1 MSVRDLHRAL
11 SSLTPQQRALFA
23 RRLAEDGL
31 SGDSLEILP
40 RPATGEP
47 VPASLMQQRLWIL
60 DQMEPGNPFY
70 NLPLLCFRLRG
81 KLRRDVL
88 ARAFSEI
95 ERRHEGLRT
104 VFAPGDPVPL
114 QVILPAGGIALPL
127 VDLSVLPAELR
138 EKTAWTL
145 AREEGRWLFDLARGP
160 LWRTSLVRIA
170 QDDHLLFVLMHHIIS
185 DAWSLGVFY
194 RELSTLYG
202 AFVQGHPSPLPE
214 PPIQYPDFAIWQRQK
229 LQGERLAEELRF
241 WREQLAG
248 APDLL
253 ELPWDRP
260 RPPVRTFDGERLTAR
275 FSPELAEAVAALSAA
290 AGASLFIVLH
300 AAFDAL
306 LHRWSGQDDVVVGFP
321 VASRTLPTEG
331 LIGFFVNTVALRV
344 RLGGDPT
351 FRELL
356 ARTRDV
362 VLDVFE
368 HQELPFDKLVEELNP
383 RRDPAYS
390 PVFQTMMSLQNT
402 PTPDLDL
409 PGLEVTPLGISSGTA
424 QTDLIFFAGMERGRL
439 GLLHLEYNT
448 GLFDATTMQRME
460 GHLLRLL
467 AGAAA
472 DPDRRLSLL
481 PLLSAAEEHQLC
493 RELVGDL
500 AFEAPSVV
508 PCLHELFA
516 EQARRRPEAVAL
528 TDEQRS
534 VTYVELERRANA
546 LAHRLRSLGIGPE
559 VRVGLCVERKA
570 EMIVGLLGI
579 LKAGGAYV
587 PLDPS
592 YPQERLAFLV
602 EDALA
607 GQPHPV
613 LLAGA
618 GLAGSL
624 SDLAARG
631 VRVVEM
637 DAGEADYSP
646 SVPVGSDHAAYVI
659 YTSGSTGRPKGVVV
673 THANASRFLQST
685 LSRLGLGPGEVWA
698 AFHSFTFDFSV
709 WEMFGALVSGGRLV
723 IVPREVAISPRG
735 LLRLLAGT
743 GVTLLNQTP
752 SAFYQLMAAAAED
765 EAPPRLALRRIFIGG
780 EALEVGRLTPWLT
793 DDRPR
798 LFNVYGTTE
807 TTVLSTLR
815 LLTCEDLARPGSP
828 IGGPLPEVS
837 LGLAGPRG
845 ETVPLGV
852 PGEILIGGAGVAR
865 GYLGRP
871 DLTAERFVPDTFAG
885 QPGARLYRS
894 GDLARR
900 LADGDLEYLGRIDQ
914 QVKIRGYRIEL
925 GEIETALAGHPGV
938 RDCATAVREIGPGDP
953 GIVAWYVPAPRAE
966 STAEPAAAELRAFLQ
981 RSLPEHMLPA
991 AFVRLDALPL
1001 SSSGKVDRKALPEP
1015 DRTGA
1020 RSAEPVL
1027 PRTPLEET
1035 LVKLW
1040 TELLG
1045 VARVGRDDDFFE
1057 LGGHSLVATRLTSRL
1072 RDRLQV
1078 EVPPQL
1084 IFQNPRLAALAEVL
1098 EQVRETGSRPEAPAL
1113 TAMPRRVRR
1122 AG

>member
-11 SSLTPQQRALFA
+11 ASLTPQQRVLFA

-31 SGDSLEILP
+31 HTDPLEILP
-40 RPATGEP
+40 RPVTGEP

-81 KLRRDVL
+81 TLRQDVL

-95 ERRHEGLRT
+95 ERRHESLRT
-104 VFAPGDPVPL
+104 VFAVGDPVPL
-114 QVILPAGGIALPL
+114 QVIRAANGVALPL
-127 VDLSVLPAELR
+127 VDLSGLPTEVR
-138 EKTAWTL
+138 EETAWQL
-145 AREEGRWLFDLARGP
+145 ARAEGRWLFDLARGP
-160 LWRTSLVRIA
+160 LWRTSLVRLA
-170 QDDHLLFVLMHHIIS
+170 PDDHLLFVLMHHIIS

-194 RELSTLYG
+194 RELSALYG
-202 AFVQGHPSPLPE
+202 AFAAGGPTPLPE
-214 PPIQYPDFAIWQRQK
+214 PAIQYPDFAIWQRQR

-260 RPPVRTFDGERLTAR
+260 RTPVRTFNGERLTAR
-275 FSPELAEAVAALSAA
+275 FSPELAEAVAGLSAA

-306 LHRWSGQDDVVVGFP
+306 LHRWSGQDDIVVGFP
-321 VASRTLPTEG
+321 VASRTVHTEG

-344 RLGGDPT
+344 RLGGDPS

-362 VLDVFE
+362 VFDVFE

-390 PVFQTMMSLQNT
+390 PVFQAMMSLQNT

-409 PGLEVTPLGISSGTA
+409 PGLEVEALGVSSGTA
-424 QTDLIFFAGMERGRL
+424 QTDLIFFAGMEKGRL

-448 GLFDATTMQRME
+448 DLFDTATMQRME

-472 DPDRRLSLL
+472 DPETRLSLL
-481 PLLSAAEEHQLC
+481 PILSDTEANQLARGFVGEQVGQEL
-493 RELVGDL
+493 REV
-500 AFEAPSVV
+500 S
-508 PCLHELFA
+508 CLHELIA
-516 EQARRRPEAVAL
+516 AQARQRPEAVAVV
-528 TDEQRS
+528 DAQRS
-534 VTYVELERRANA
+534 VTYAELERRANA
-546 LAHRLRSLGIGPE
+546 LAHQLRSLGVGPE
-559 VRVGLCVERKA
+559 VRVGLCVERTA

-579 LKAGGAYV
+579 LKAGGVYL
-587 PLDPS
+587 PLDPA
-592 YPQERLAFLV
+592 YPPERLELLV

-607 GQPHPV
+607 GQPRAV

-618 GLAGSL
+618 GLAEG
-624 SDLAARG
+624 LAGLEVLG
-631 VRVVEM
+631 VRIVEM
-637 DAGEADYSP
+637 EPGEAEQP
-646 SVPVGSDHAAYVI
+646 PIVPVHPGNAAYVI

-673 THANASRFLQST
+673 THDNVVRFITST
-685 LSRLGLGPGEVWA
+685 LARLGLGADEVWA

-709 WEMFGALVSGGRLV
+709 WEMFGALASGARLV
-723 IVPREVAISPRG
+723 MTPREVAISSRD
-735 LLRLLAGT
+735 LLRRLAET

-752 SAFYQLMAAAAED
+752 SALHQLIATE
-765 EAPPRLALRRIFIGG
+765 EEETPPRLALRRVLIGG
-780 EALEVGRLTPWLT
+780 EAVDARRLARWL
-793 DDRPR
+793 DQPNLR
-798 LFNVYGTTE
+798 LSVVYGITE
-807 TTVLSTLR
+807 TTVLSTFLP
-815 LLTCEDLARPGSP
+815 LSPADTARPGIR
-828 IGGPLPEVS
+828 IGFPLPEAAIV
-837 LGLAGPRG
+837 LTGPRG
-845 ETVPLGV
+845 ELVPLGV
-852 PGEILIGGAGVAR
+852 PGEILIGGTSVAR

-871 DLTAERFVPDTFAG
+871 DLTAERFVPDPFSGEA
-885 QPGARLYRS
+885 GARLYRS

-900 LADGDLEYLGRIDQ
+900 LPDGDLEYLGRIDH
-914 QVKIRGYRIEL
+914 QVKVRGYRIEL
-925 GEIETALAGHPGV
+925 GEIEAALVRHPAV
-938 RDCATAVREIGPGDP
+938 RTGAAAVRELGPGDP
-953 GIVAWYVPAPRAE
+953 GIVVWYVPVPDV
-966 STAEPAAAELRAFLQ
+966 EPAAAELRTFLQ

-991 AFVRLDALPL
+991 AFVRLDALPMT
-1001 SSSGKVDRKALPEP
+1001 SSGKVDRKALPSP
-1015 DRTGA
+1015 DRTGG
-1020 RSAEPVL
+1020 RSAVPVP

-1035 LVKLW
+1035 LVELW
-1040 TELLG
+1040 TDLLG
-1045 VARVGRDDDFFE
+1045 VERVGREDDFFE

-1072 RDRLQV
+1072 RDRLRV

-1084 IFQNPRLAALAEVL
+1084 IFQNPRLAALAEAL
-1098 EQVRETGSRPEAPAL
+1098 EQVRATGTRPDAPAL
-1113 TAMPRRVRR
+1113 TAIPRRVRR